1 MKKRSVVVGSL
12 GGLVALVLGHGAA
25 LANAEWCVSDPPLQV
40 VTPGGQ
46 NLMVNNMVYLALSS
60 QGSQQGNF
68 NTKGQTTETATV
80 ASNGPGHTLI
90 TVRIDV
96 ADGVQQARVVSSVNR
111 FQVSSQ
117 GTGSAGSV
125 IFLYLDVP
133 IS

>member
-1 MKKRSVVVGSL
+1 MKRSYVVGTL

-40 VTPGGQ
+40 VTPGGH
-46 NLMVNNMVYLALSS
+46 NLMVNNMVYFAQS
-60 QGSQQGNF
+60 QSNQQGNF

-80 ASNGPGHTLI
+80 TSNGLGHTLI
-90 TVRIDV
+90 TIRVDV
-96 ADGVQQARVVSSVNR
+96 ADGVDQARVVSSVNR

-125 IFLYLDVP
+125 IFIYLDVP
-133 IS
+133 IT

>member
-1 MKKRSVVVGSL
+1 MNKRSVVVGSL
-12 GGLVALVLGHGAA
+12 GGLVGLVLGHGAA

-40 VTPGGQ
+40 VTPDGH
-46 NLMVNNMVYLALSS
+46 NLMVNNMVYIPLS
-60 QGSQQGNF
+60 QTDQHGNF

-80 ASNGPGHTLI
+80 ARNDHGGTLI
-90 TVRIDV
+90 TVRVDV

-111 FQVSSQ
+111 FQVSSE

>member
-1 MKKRSVVVGSL
+1 VVVGSL
-12 GGLVALVLGHGAA
+12 GGLIALVMGHGAA

-40 VTPGGQ
+40 MTPGGQ
-46 NLMVNNMVYLALSS
+46 NLMVNNMVYLAQS
-60 QGSQQGNF
+60 QSNQQGNF

-90 TVRIDV
+90 TIRVDV

-133 IS
+133 IT

>member
-1 MKKRSVVVGSL
+1 VVVGSL
-12 GGLVALVLGHGAA
+12 GGLIALVMGHGAA

-46 NLMVNNMVYLALSS
+46 NLMVNNMVYLAQS
-60 QGSQQGNF
+60 QSNQQGNF

-90 TVRIDV
+90 TIRVDV

-133 IS
+133 IT